1 MQITRR
7 GFLHAS
13 CLGTVAVAK
22 TQELRPSPVVPAVLD
37 PNKLT
42 PFVDPLP
49 MLLTAKSSGMRPSA
63 ADASRVLP
71 YYRVAMRQIET
82 KVHRDLPSTRMW
94 ACGDS
99 VPGPTFETRSGAGLL
114 VEWVNELPHDHFLP
128 IDHNLM
134 GAEKNQPQ
142 VRTVIHLHGAKAPPV
157 SDGYPEDWY
166 VPGHSALYHYPNQQD
181 AAMLWYHDHAMGIN
195 RLNIYAGLLGLFI
208 IRDEIED
215 RLELPRGDYEI
226 PLVIF
231 DRFFT
236 LDGQLYYPVSRNP
249 NSPWIP
255 ELFGNAILVNGK
267 LFPYLDVEPRPYRF
281 RILNGSNGRFYR
293 FTLSNGMP
301 FHQIGCDQGF
311 LAAPVAAQRITL
323 GPGERCDLVIDFA
336 GHGGEHLTLADAT
349 SDIMQFRVGKESAVP
364 KAPLAA
370 SLRTI
375 ARIPES
381 ESVRTR
387 ELTLQEFDDVL
398 EAPMTHLLNG
408 ARWHDPVT
416 ETPAIDTV
424 EIWSLINLTDD
435 SHPIHLHLVRFQ
447 ILDRRPFD
455 VTEYLVHRRVR
466 YIGAAV
472 APDPTEAGWKD
483 TVRASPGAVTRIIV
497 RFEGYV
503 GRYVW
508 HCHILEHEDNEMM
521 RPYEVIPS

>member
-1 MQITRR
+1 MRITRR
-7 GFLHAS
+7 GFLEAS
-13 CLGTVAVAK
+13 CFGTVAVTK
-22 TQELRPSPVVPAVLD
+22 GREQRNSTSVPIVLD
-37 PNKLT
+37 PSTLT

-49 MLLTAKSSGMRPSA
+49 ILQTVKSTGTRTSPEDPSRELPCYKVML
-63 ADASRVLP
+63 
-71 YYRVAMRQIET
+71 RQIET
-82 KVHRDLPSTRMW
+82 KVHRDVAATRMW

-99 VPGPTFETRSGAGLL
+99 VPGPTFETRRGAGVL
-114 VEWVNELPHDHFLP
+114 VEWVNALPREHFLP

-134 GAEKNQPQ
+134 GAEKSQPQ
-142 VRTVIHLHGAKAPPV
+142 VRTVIHVHGAKAPPK

-166 VPGHSALYHYPNQQD
+166 IPGHSALYHYPNEQD

-215 RLELPRGDYEI
+215 RLQLPHGPYEI

-236 LDGQLYYPVSRNP
+236 VDGQLHYPVSRNP
-249 NSPWIP
+249 DSPWIP

-267 LFPYLDVEPRPYRF
+267 LLPYLDVEARQYRF

-293 FTLSNGMP
+293 FSFGSGIL
-301 FHQIGCDQGF
+301 FHQIGCDQGL
-311 LAAPVAAQRITL
+311 LAAPVATRRITL
-323 GPGERCDLVIDFA
+323 GPGERCDLLIDFA
-336 GHGGEHLTLADAT
+336 GHSGEHLVLGDDAY
-349 SDIMQFRVGKESAVP
+349 DLMQFRVAHGAV
-364 KAPLAA
+364 AEEAA
-370 SLRTI
+370 LPTSLRSL

-381 ESVRTR
+381 ASVKTR

-398 EAPMTHLLNG
+398 DAPMIHLLNA

-416 ETPAIDTV
+416 ETPVIGTV
-424 EIWSLINLTDD
+424 EIWSLINLTQD

-447 ILDRRPFD
+447 ILDRRPID
-455 VTEYLVHRRVR
+455 VTEYLVHRRIR
-466 YIGAAV
+466 FLGAAV
-472 APDPTEAGWKD
+472 APDPAEAGWKD

-497 RFEGYV
+497 RFDGYT